1 MARKTVF
8 LFLLI
13 CLLGGMLLFADRP
26 AFLYPELPFPSVS
39 KQTVVSQLREANG
52 RFRKLATERSYVWYG
67 IAAQRGAEKDKL
79 IEEMGKAGWTFL
91 QQEGSGYFFQQ
102 GTEKIVITS
111 RMWSGDLCLVQSTR
125 DGPSALSVKRV
136 NLALFA
142 KPS

>member
-1 MARKTVF
+1 MELRTYGEKNSF
-8 LFLLI
+8 S
-13 CLLGGMLLFADRP
+13 LFADLSIGRHAPFCRP
-26 AFLYPELPFPSVS
+26 PCLSLSRTALSIRFETDGCIPIARS
-39 KQTVVSQLREANG
+39 KR

-111 RMWSGDLCLVQSTR
+111 RMWSGDFVLFKAPVT
-125 DGPSALSVKRV
+125 DHPLSLS
-136 NLALFA
+136 NE
-142 KPS
+142 

>member
-67 IAAQRGAEKDKL
+67 ITAQRGAEKDKL
-79 IEEMGKAGWTFL
+79 IEEMGKAGWTFY
-91 QQEGSGYFFQQ
+91 SKKARVIFFSK
-102 GTEKIVITS
+102 G
-111 RMWSGDLCLVQSTR
+111 R
-125 DGPSALSVKRV
+125 KR
-136 NLALFA
+136 
-142 KPS
+142 S